1 VVQPGMM
8 QALKKLGVV
17 VCLHASIETI
27 LERTSRQNNR
37 PLLAVDDP
45 AERIKQLYAIRE
57 PIYQESGTVVLTD
70 QRTLKDIV
78 SHVIRIWERESVEFA
93 RSKT

>member
-1 VVQPGMM
+1 
-8 QALKKLGVV
+8 
-17 VCLHASIETI
+17 
-27 LERTSRQNNR
+27 
-37 PLLAVDDP
+37 VDDP

-57 PIYQESGTVVLTD
+57 PIYQESGTVILTD
-70 QRTLKDIV
+70 QRPLKDIV